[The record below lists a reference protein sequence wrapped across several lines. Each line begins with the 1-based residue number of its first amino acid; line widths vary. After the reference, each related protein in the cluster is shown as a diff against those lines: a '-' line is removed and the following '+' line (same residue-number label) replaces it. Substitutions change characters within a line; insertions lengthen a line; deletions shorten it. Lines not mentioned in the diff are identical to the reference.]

1 MKEDALWIRE
11 QVKAHSK
18 WFEESL
24 PLIASENL
32 MSPIAKEMMVSD
44 FHDRYAEGMPGKRFY
59 QGNEFVDR
67 VEIRCMELAQR
78 LFKCSFSDVRPIS
91 GTVANMV
98 AIYALTNPGDLIS
111 TCALS
116 NGAHISTATFGAVG
130 FRGVNTVNYPWD
142 SENMKIDVDGTRKL
156 LLKERPKVAQ
166 FGLSVFLFPTPI
178 NELQDAFQEVGCDV
192 WYDAA
197 HVLGLIAGGK
207 FQDPLREGVTILT
220 ASTHKTFPGPNHGI
234 VLADKIPEDMEKR
247 IRRAVFPGVTSSHH
261 LHAMAAL
268 AVTLAEEEIYGK
280 RYATQTIKNAKALGQ
295 ALHELGLEVLCPHLG
310 FTESHTIA
318 VDVSKRGGGEEV
330 AKNLELANIIANKNL
345 LPGDESPVRPSGIR
359 LGSQE
364 LTRVGM
370 KESEM
375 KEVARLISKV
385 VTDKSKIEKVRS
397 EVKELRKGFTKIH
410 YCLGEG
416 EEAYEYHDFF

>member
-1 MKEDALWIRE
+1 
-11 QVKAHSK
+11 
-18 WFEESL
+18 
-24 PLIASENL
+24 
-32 MSPIAKEMMVSD
+32 
-44 FHDRYAEGMPGKRFY
+44 
-59 QGNEFVDR
+59 
-67 VEIRCMELAQR
+67 
-78 LFKCSFSDVRPIS
+78 
-91 GTVANMV
+91 
-98 AIYALTNPGDLIS
+98 
-111 TCALS
+111 
-116 NGAHISTATFGAVG
+116 
-130 FRGVNTVNYPWD
+130 
-142 SENMKIDVDGTRKL
+142 
-156 LLKERPKVAQ
+156 
-166 FGLSVFLFPTPI
+166 
-178 NELQDAFQEVGCDV
+178 V

>member
-1 MKEDALWIRE
+1 MNEDALWIRE
-11 QVKAHSK
+11 QVKAHTK

-32 MSPIAKEMMVSD
+32 VSPLAKEMMVSD
-44 FHDRYAEGMPGKRFY
+44 FHGRYAEGMPGKRFY

-78 LFKCSFSDVRPIS
+78 LFDCSFSDVRPIS

-98 AIYALTNPGDLIS
+98 VIYALTDPGDLIS

-142 SENMKIDVDGTRKL
+142 FGNMNIDVDGARKL
-156 LLKERPKVAQ
+156 IIKERPKVAQ

-178 NELQDAFQEVGCDV
+178 KELQDAFQEVGCTV

-207 FQDPLREGVTILT
+207 FQDPLREGATVLT

-234 VLADKIPEDMEKR
+234 VLADKISEDMEKR

-268 AVTLAEEEIYGK
+268 AITLAEEEIYGED
-280 RYATQTIKNAKALGQ
+280 YADQTIRNAKALGQ
-295 ALHELGLEVLCPHLG
+295 ALYDLGLDVLCPHLG
-310 FTESHTIA
+310 FTESHTLA
-318 VDVSKRGGGEEV
+318 VDVSKFGGGEEI

-345 LPGDESPVRPSGIR
+345 LPGDESPVRPNGIR

-370 KESEM
+370 RESEM
-375 KEVARLISKV
+375 KEVARLIWNV
-385 VTDKSKIEKVRS
+385 VAKKEKTEKVRS
-397 EVKELRKGFTKIH
+397 EVRELKKGFTEIH

-416 EEAYEYHDFF
+416 REAYEYHDFF

>member
-11 QVKAHSK
+11 QVRVHTK

-32 MSPIAKEMMVSD
+32 VSPLAKEMMVSD

-78 LFKCSFSDVRPIS
+78 LFDCSFSDVRPIS

-98 AIYALTNPGDLIS
+98 AIYALTDPGDLIS

-142 SENMKIDVDGTRKL
+142 FGNMNIDVDGARKL
-156 LLKERPKVAQ
+156 IIEERPKVAQ

-178 NELQDAFQEVGCDV
+178 KELQDAFQEVGCTV

-207 FQDPLREGVTILT
+207 FQDPLREGVTVLT

-234 VLADKIPEDMEKR
+234 VLADKISEDMEKR

-268 AVTLAEEEIYGK
+268 AITLAEEEIYGED
-280 RYATQTIKNAKALGQ
+280 YADQTIRNAKALGH
-295 ALHELGLEVLCPHLG
+295 ALYDLGLDVLCPHLG
-310 FTESHTIA
+310 FTESHTLA
-318 VDVSKRGGGEEV
+318 VDVSKFGGGEEI
-330 AKNLELANIIANKNL
+330 AKNLESANIIANKNL

-370 KESEM
+370 RESEM
-375 KEVARLISKV
+375 KEVARLIWNV
-385 VTDKSKIEKVRS
+385 VAKKKKTERVRS
-397 EVKELRKGFTKIH
+397 EVRELKKGFTEIH

-416 EEAYEYHDFF
+416 REAYEYHDFF

>member
-1 MKEDALWIRE
+1 MNEDALWIRE
-11 QVKAHSK
+11 QVKAHTK

-32 MSPIAKEMMVSD
+32 VSPLAKEMMVSD
-44 FHDRYAEGMPGKRFY
+44 FHGRYAEGMPGKRFY

-78 LFKCSFSDVRPIS
+78 LFDCSFSDVRPIS

-98 AIYALTNPGDLIS
+98 VIYALTDPGDLIS

-142 SENMKIDVDGTRKL
+142 FGNMNIDVDGARKL
-156 LLKERPKVAQ
+156 IIKERPKVAQ

-178 NELQDAFQEVGCDV
+178 KELQDAFQEVGCTV

-207 FQDPLREGVTILT
+207 FQDPLREGATVLT

-234 VLADKIPEDMEKR
+234 VLADKISEDMEKR

-268 AVTLAEEEIYGK
+268 AITLAEEEIYGED
-280 RYATQTIKNAKALGQ
+280 YADQTIRNAKALGQ
-295 ALHELGLEVLCPHLG
+295 ALYDLGLDVLCPHLG
-310 FTESHTIA
+310 FTESHTLA
-318 VDVSKRGGGEEV
+318 VDVSKFGGGEEI

-345 LPGDESPVRPSGIR
+345 LPGDESPVRPNGIR

-370 KESEM
+370 RESEM
-375 KEVARLISKV
+375 KEVARLIWNV
-385 VTDKSKIEKVRS
+385 VAKKEKTERVRS
-397 EVKELRKGFTKIH
+397 EVRELKKGFTEIH

-416 EEAYEYHDFF
+416 REAYEYHDFF

>member
-32 MSPIAKEMMVSD
+32 MSPLAKEMMVSD

-67 VEIRCMELAQR
+67 VEVRCMELAQR
-78 LFKCSFSDVRPIS
+78 LFRCSFSDVRPIS

-98 AIYALTNPGDLIS
+98 AIYALMNPGDLIS

-142 SENMKIDVDGTRKL
+142 SENMNIDVDGARKV

-166 FGLSVFLFPTPI
+166 FGLSVFLFPTPLD
-178 NELQDAFQEVGCDV
+178 ELQDTFQEVGCDV

-197 HVLGLIAGGK
+197 HVLGLIAGKK
-207 FQDPLREGVTILT
+207 FQDPLREGATILT

-234 VLADKIPEDMEKR
+234 VLADDISEEMEKK

-268 AVTLAEEEIYGK
+268 AVTLAEEEIYGEH
-280 RYATQTIKNAKALGQ
+280 YADQIIRNAKALGQ
-295 ALHELGLEVLCPHLG
+295 GLQELGLEVLCPHLG

-318 VDVSKRGGGEEV
+318 VDVSKHGGGEEV
-330 AKNLELANIIANKNL
+330 AKNLELANIMSNKNL

-370 KESEM
+370 RESEM
-375 KEVARLISKV
+375 KEVARLISRV
-385 VTDKSKIEKVRS
+385 VIDKSKIEKVKA
-397 EVKELRKGFTKIH
+397 EVRALKKDFTKIH

-416 EEAYEYHDFF
+416 ERAYEYYDFL

>member
-1 MKEDALWIRE
+1 MKEDVLWIRE
-11 QVKAHSK
+11 QVKAHSR

-32 MSPIAKEMMVSD
+32 MSPLAKEMMESD
-44 FHDRYAEGMPGKRFY
+44 FHNRYAEGMPGKRFY

-78 LFKCSFSDVRPIS
+78 LFKCTFSDVRPIS

-142 SENMKIDVDGTRKL
+142 SKNMNIDVDGTRKIL
-156 LLKERPKVAQ
+156 LRERPKVAQ
-166 FGLSVFLFPTPI
+166 FGLSVFLFPTPM
-178 NELQDAFQEVGCDV
+178 NELQDTFQEIGCDV

-207 FQDPLREGVTILT
+207 FQDPLREGTTILT

-234 VLADKIPEDMEKR
+234 VLADKISEDMEKR

-268 AVTLAEEEIYGK
+268 AVTLAEEEIYGE
-280 RYATQTIKNAKALGQ
+280 RYADQTIRNAKALGQ

-318 VDVSKRGGGEEV
+318 VDVSKHGGGEEV
-330 AKNLELANIIANKNL
+330 AKNLELANVMSNKNL

-370 KESEM
+370 RESEM

-385 VTDKSKIEKVRS
+385 VTDKGSIKKAKS
-397 EVKELRKGFTKIH
+397 QVKELRKDFTKVR

-416 EEAYEYHDFF
+416 EEAYEYREFF

>member
-178 NELQDAFQEVGCDV
+178 NELQDAFQEIGCDV

>member
-1 MKEDALWIRE
+1 MKKDALWIRN
-11 QVKAHSK
+11 QVKAHNR

-32 MSPIAKEMMVSD
+32 LSPLAKEMMVSD
-44 FHDRYAEGMPGKRFY
+44 FHDRYAEGMPGKRYY
-59 QGNEFVDR
+59 QGNKFVDR

-78 LFKCSFSDVRPIS
+78 LFKCSFADVRPIS
-91 GTVANMV
+91 GTVANMA
-98 AIYALTNPGDLIS
+98 AIYALTSPGDIIS
-111 TCALS
+111 TSALS

-130 FRGVNTVNYPWD
+130 FRGVNTVNYPWNARD
-142 SENMKIDVDGTRKL
+142 MNIDVDGTIKL
-156 LLKERPKVAQ
+156 LLRERPKVAQ
-166 FGLSVFLFPTPI
+166 FGLSVFLFPTPLK
-178 NELQDAFQEVGCDV
+178 ELHDAFEEIGCTV

-207 FQDPLREGVTILT
+207 FQDPLREGVTVLT
-220 ASTHKTFPGPNHGI
+220 ASTHKTFPGPNHGMI
-234 VLADKIPEDMEKR
+234 LADGISEDLEKR

-268 AVTLAEEEIYGK
+268 AATLAEEEIYGE
-280 RYATQTIKNAKALGQ
+280 RYATQTIKNSKALGQ
-295 ALHELGLEVLCPHLG
+295 ALNELGLDVLCPHLD

-318 VDVSKRGGGEEV
+318 VDVSKFGGGEEI
-330 AKNLELANIIANKNL
+330 ANALEQANIMANKNL

-370 KESEM
+370 RESEM
-375 KEVARLISKV
+375 KEIASLIWKV
-385 VTDKSKIEKVRS
+385 VSKKVKIERVKS
-397 EVKELRKGFTKIH
+397 EVKEFKRGFTKIR
-410 YCLGEG
+410 YCLAEG
-416 EEAYEYHDFF
+416 KEAYRYHDFF